1 MLFAVIFLVLGFL
14 KSFGV
19 MTYNET
25 RRIIFNWI
33 TLFGALWPITDLIW
47 ALASKNRRKRV
58 CLMDKFL
65 VIPLPIFLIT
75 FDLISLIAKPTDTN
89 FYVFSIAA
97 AFFYV
102 SAIYL
107 FQSIYHYF
115 NPLIFNNWSIA
126 LSNTF
131 SLTKAKQFIKPSSD
145 LFLYVDK

>member
-33 TLFGALWPITDLIW
+33 TLFGALWPIADLIW

-115 NPLIFNNWSIA
+115 NPLKELMDEIHGEEDKE
-126 LSNTF
+126 
-131 SLTKAKQFIKPSSD
+131 KAEESEEKSSD
-145 LFLYVDK
+145 